1 MKDNNN
7 SNNFFKTS
15 DIWLVGYLLASGEKY
30 LDVHRTVEGGKH
42 KVYFLFSLTAE
53 AKAHEFFNG
62 GTLPAVAY
70 RNSVENVKSIL
81 FDF

>member
-1 MKDNNN
+1 MKSNNN
-7 SNNFFKTS
+7 SNNFFRTS
-15 DIWLVGYLLASGEKY
+15 DIWLVGYLLATGEKY
-30 LDVHRTVEGGKH
+30 IDIQRTVEGGKR
-42 KVYFLFSLTAE
+42 KVYFLFSPDLE
-53 AKAHEFFNG
+53 AKAHQFFNG

>member
-1 MKDNNN
+1 MRSEAD
-7 SNNFFKTS
+7 FFKTS
-15 DIWLVGYLLASGEKY
+15 DIWVVGYLLAAGEKY
-30 LDVHRTVEGGKH
+30 LDIHRTVENGRNR
-42 KVYFLFSLTAE
+42 VYFLFPPDVE

-70 RNSVENVKSIL
+70 RNSVENAKSIL